1 MKMTQAWEWLVAA
14 VLAAGLNASYHNGGL
29 EWAHQIADR
38 VEQGSAAVLAQA
50 SGHAGQFLTEARLL
64 TARTE
69 TASCPFATTL
79 TQVQTRIARS
89 SETSVERFDVMSA
102 REERQL
108 ARLEANRARMEAQ
121 IARQTAHIR
130 IATAAFAPIAVKAIP
145 APVVCPRVRVNVPR
159 MPMIRIPVVPEIHV
173 ETGSSGPI

>member
-1 MKMTQAWEWLVAA
+1 MKMTQAWGWLVAA

-29 EWAHQIADR
+29 QWAHAIADR
-38 VEQGSAAVLAQA
+38 VEQGSTAVLAQA

-69 TASCPFATTL
+69 TASCPFATTM
-79 TQVQTRIARS
+79 TQVQTRITRS

-121 IARQTAHIR
+121 LARQTAHIR
-130 IATAAFAPIAVKAIP
+130 IATAAFAPIAVKAMP

-159 MPMIRIPVVPEIHV
+159 MPMIKMPVVPVIHI
-173 ETGSSGPI
+173 ETASAGPV